1 VEHEA
6 LSEAREKMDKSLTAF
21 QNEISHIRTSRA
33 STGLVDSLEVEV
45 YGQKMKINE
54 LATTAVPEPRMITI
68 QPWDKSN
75 LATIEKAVS
84 QSPLEVNPSND
95 GNVIRVP
102 LPELSEERRKEYVK
116 IIGKLAE
123 DARVSV
129 RNIRR
134 HEVDVIKKQQK
145 SGDIPEDDAHKL
157 TDAIQKVTDD
167 IVAKI
172 DTKFEAKESEIMEV

>member
-1 VEHEA
+1 MEHEA
-6 LSEAREKMDKSLTAF
+6 LSEAREKMDKSLVAF
-21 QNEISHIRTSRA
+21 QNEISHIRTGRA
-33 STGLVDSLEVEV
+33 STGLVDSIEVEV

-54 LATTAVPEPRMITI
+54 IATTAVPEPRMITI

-75 LATIEKAVS
+75 LATIERAVS

-157 TDAIQKVTDD
+157 TDAIQKVTDEF
-167 IVAKI
+167 VGKI
-172 DTKFEAKESEIMEV
+172 DSAFEAKELEIMEV

>member
-1 VEHEA
+1 MEHEA
-6 LSEAREKMDKSLTAF
+6 LSEAHEKMDKSLVAF
-21 QNEISHIRTSRA
+21 QNEISHIRTGRA
-33 STGLVDSLEVEV
+33 STGLVDSIEVEV

-54 LATTAVPEPRMITI
+54 IATTAVPEPRMITI

>member
-1 VEHEA
+1 MEHQALDEA
-6 LSEAREKMDKSLTAF
+6 KEKMAKSLAAF
-21 QNEISHIRTSRA
+21 QTEIMHIRTGRA
-33 STGLVDSLEVEV
+33 ATGLVDSIEVEV

-54 LATTAVPEPRMITI
+54 LATTSVPEPRMISI

-75 LATIEKAVS
+75 LSVIEKAIMR
-84 QSPLEVNPSND
+84 SPLEVNPMND
-95 GNVIRVP
+95 GNIIRVP

-145 SGDIPEDDAHKL
+145 SGEVPEDDAHKL
-157 TDAIQKVTDD
+157 TDAIQKVTDEF
-167 IVAKI
+167 VAKI
-172 DTKFEAKESEIMEV
+172 DSAYHAKETEIMEV

>member
-1 VEHEA
+1 MEHEA
-6 LSEAREKMDKSLTAF
+6 LKEAHEKMDKSLVSF
-21 QNEISHIRTSRA
+21 QNEISHIRTGRA
-33 STGLVDSLEVEV
+33 STGLVDSIEVEV

-75 LATIEKAVS
+75 VATIEKAVLK
-84 QSPLEVNPSND
+84 SPLEVNPSND
-95 GNVIRVP
+95 GNLIRVP

-116 IIGKLAE
+116 LIGKLAE
-123 DARVSV
+123 EARVSV

-157 TDAIQKVTDD
+157 TAEIQKITD
-167 IVAKI
+167 AYSKKI
-172 DTKFEAKESEIMEV
+172 DDALKAKEEEIMEV

>member
-1 VEHEA
+1 MA
-6 LSEAREKMDKSLTAF
+6 KSLAAF
-21 QNEISHIRTSRA
+21 QTEIMHIRTGRA
-33 STGLVDSLEVEV
+33 ATGLVDSIQVEV

-54 LATTAVPEPRMITI
+54 LATTSVPEPRMISI

-75 LATIEKAVS
+75 LSVIEKAIMR
-84 QSPLEVNPSND
+84 SPLEVNPMND
-95 GNVIRVP
+95 GNIIRVP

-145 SGDIPEDDAHKL
+145 SGEVPEDDAHKL
-157 TDAIQKVTDD
+157 TDAIQKVTDEF
-167 IVAKI
+167 VAKI
-172 DTKFEAKESEIMEV
+172 DSAYHAKETEIMEV

>member
-1 VEHEA
+1 MEHEA
-6 LSEAREKMDKSLTAF
+6 LSEAREKMDKSLVAF
-21 QNEISHIRTSRA
+21 QNEISHIRTGRA
-33 STGLVDSLEVEV
+33 STGLVDSIEVEV
-45 YGQKMKINE
+45 YGQKMRTNGI
-54 LATTAVPEPRMITI
+54 APPAVPEPRMITI

-172 DTKFEAKESEIMEV
+172 DTTFKAKESEIMEV

>member
-1 VEHEA
+1 MEHET
-6 LSEAREKMDKSLTAF
+6 LNEAKDKMAKSLSAF
-21 QNEISHIRTSRA
+21 QTEISHIRTGRA
-33 STGLVDSLEVEV
+33 STGLLDSIEVEV

-54 LATTAVPEPRMITI
+54 IATTSVPEPRMISV

-75 LATIEKAVS
+75 LGPIEKAIM
-84 QSPLEVNPSND
+84 QSPIEVNPSND

-116 IIGKLAE
+116 LIGKLAE
-123 DARVSV
+123 EGRVSV

-157 TDAIQKVTDD
+157 ADEIQKLTDGF
-167 IVAKI
+167 VAKI
-172 DTKFEAKESEIMEV
+172 DTAFHAKEAEIMEV

>member
-1 VEHEA
+1 MEHEA
-6 LSEAREKMDKSLTAF
+6 LKEAREKMDKSLVAF
-21 QNEISHIRTSRA
+21 QNEISHIRTGRA
-33 STGLVDSLEVEV
+33 STGLVDSIEGEV

-54 LATTAVPEPRMITI
+54 LATTAVPEARMITI

-75 LATIEKAVS
+75 VAMIEKAVLK
-84 QSPLEVNPSND
+84 SPLEVNPSND

-116 IIGKLAE
+116 LIGKLVE
-123 DARVSV
+123 EARVSV

-157 TDAIQKVTDD
+157 TDAIQKVTDEF
-167 IVAKI
+167 IAKI
-172 DTKFEAKESEIMEV
+172 DKAFKAKEVEIMEV